1 MKLKTNLIF
10 SLVLALTA
18 TFFIVKFMN
27 KNAISA
33 PENPFFVS
41 KLIDWEGNTFDPN
54 QLKESVFVVSYFQT
68 WCSDCVKEQ
77 PELLKLETH
86 FKGQNFKVLMVSDE
100 PTELLVKFKEK
111 FQSQLSFYQLQV
123 PIKSIGI
130 SRFPTTYLIDKN
142 GIVQEVKVEG
152 INWYTPEIIE
162 KVSQLLK

>member
-1 MKLKTNLIF
+1 
-10 SLVLALTA
+10 
-18 TFFIVKFMN
+18 
-27 KNAISA
+27 
-33 PENPFFVS
+33 
-41 KLIDWEGNTFDPN
+41 
-54 QLKESVFVVSYFQT
+54 VSYFQT

-77 PELLKLETH
+77 PELLKLESH

-100 PTELLVKFKEK
+100 PIELITKFEEK

-142 GIVQEVKVEG
+142 GVVQEVKVEG

>member
-1 MKLKTNLIF
+1 MKIKTNLII
-10 SLVLALTA
+10 SIVLASVA
-18 TFFIVKFMN
+18 TFLIVKFMN
-27 KNAISA
+27 KNSTTA
-33 PENPFFVS
+33 PENPFFTSQLVD
-41 KLIDWEGNTFDPN
+41 LDGNNFDPN
-54 QLKESVFVVSYFQT
+54 LLKESVFVVSYFQT

-77 PELLKLETH
+77 PELLKLESH
-86 FKGQNFKVLMVSDE
+86 FKDKNFKVLMVSDE
-100 PTELLVKFKEK
+100 SIELIAKFKEK

-142 GIVQEVKVEG
+142 GVVQEVKVEG

>member
-18 TFFIVKFMN
+18 TFFIVKFMK
-27 KNAISA
+27 KNATSA

-41 KLIDWEGNTFDPN
+41 KLIDLEGNTFDPN

-152 INWYTPEIIE
+152 INWYTTEIIE

>member
-1 MKLKTNLIF
+1 MKLKTNLII
-10 SLVLALTA
+10 SLILAIVA
-18 TFFIVKFMN
+18 TFFIVKYMN
-27 KNAISA
+27 TNTKSA
-33 PENPFFVS
+33 PENPFFTS
-41 KLIDWEGNTFDPN
+41 KLIDLEGNSLDPK
-54 QLKESVFVVSYFQT
+54 QLKEKVFVVSYFQT

-77 PELLKLETH
+77 PELLKLESH
-86 FKGQNFKVLMVSDE
+86 FKGQKFRVLMVSDE
-100 PTELLVKFKEK
+100 PIELMTKFKEK

-142 GIVQEVKVEG
+142 GVVQEVKVEG

>member
-1 MKLKTNLIF
+1 MKIKTNLII
-10 SLVLALTA
+10 SLFLASVA
-18 TFFIVKFMN
+18 TFLIVKFMN
-27 KNAISA
+27 KNTTSA
-33 PENPFFVS
+33 PENPFFLS
-41 KLIDWEGNTFDPN
+41 KLVDLEGNNFDPN

-77 PELLKLETH
+77 PELLKLESH

-100 PTELLVKFKEK
+100 PIDLITKFKEK

-142 GIVQEVKVEG
+142 GVVQEVKVEG

-162 KVSQLLK
+162 KVTQLLN

>member
-41 KLIDWEGNTFDPN
+41 KLIDLEGNTFDPN

-152 INWYTPEIIE
+152 INWYTTEIIE

>member
-1 MKLKTNLIF
+1 MKIKTNLII
-10 SLVLALTA
+10 SLVLASVA
-18 TFFIVKFMN
+18 TFLIVKFMN
-27 KNAISA
+27 KNTKSA
-33 PENPFFVS
+33 PENPFFSS
-41 KLIDWEGNTFDPN
+41 KLVDLEGNNFDPN

-77 PELLKLETH
+77 PELLKLESH

-100 PTELLVKFKEK
+100 PIELITKFKEK

-142 GIVQEVKVEG
+142 GVVQEVKVEG

-162 KVSQLLK
+162 KVTHLLK

>member
-1 MKLKTNLIF
+1 MKIKTNLII
-10 SLVLALTA
+10 SLFLASLA
-18 TFFIVKFMN
+18 TFLIVKFMN
-27 KNAISA
+27 KNKMSA
-33 PENPFFVS
+33 PENPFFSSNFVDLDE
-41 KLIDWEGNTFDPN
+41 KKFDPY

-77 PELLKLETH
+77 PELLKLESH

-100 PTELLVKFKEK
+100 PIDLISKFKEK
-111 FQSQLSFYQLQV
+111 FQSQLSFYQLQD

-142 GIVQEVKVEG
+142 GVVQEVKVEG

>member
-41 KLIDWEGNTFDPN
+41 KLIDLEGNTFDPN

-68 WCSDCVKEQ
+68 WCSDCVKA
-77 PELLKLETH
+77 
-86 FKGQNFKVLMVSDE
+86 E
-100 PTELLVKFKEK
+100 P
-111 FQSQLSFYQLQV
+111 Y
-123 PIKSIGI
+123 IKDI
-130 SRFPTTYLIDKN
+130 LIPLAK
-142 GIVQEVKVEG
+142 
-152 INWYTPEIIE
+152 
-162 KVSQLLK
+162 

>member
-41 KLIDWEGNTFDPN
+41 KLIDLEGNTFDPN

-142 GIVQEVKVEG
+142 GVVQEVKVEG

>member
-41 KLIDWEGNTFDPN
+41 KLIDLEGNTFDPN

-130 SRFPTTYLIDKN
+130 SRFPTTYLIDEN

-152 INWYTPEIIE
+152 INWYTTEIIE

>member
-1 MKLKTNLIF
+1 MKIKTNLII
-10 SLVLALTA
+10 SLVLASVA
-18 TFFIVKFMN
+18 TFLIVKFMN
-27 KNAISA
+27 KNTKSA
-33 PENPFFVS
+33 PENPFFSSQLVD
-41 KLIDWEGNTFDPN
+41 LEGNKFDPN
-54 QLKESVFVVSYFQT
+54 QPKESVFVVSYFQT

-77 PELLKLETH
+77 PELLKLESH
-86 FKGQNFKVLMVSDE
+86 FKGQNFKVLMISDE
-100 PTELLVKFKEK
+100 PVELITKFKEK

-142 GIVQEVKVEG
+142 GVVQELKVEG

>member
-10 SLVLALTA
+10 SLVLAIIA

-41 KLIDWEGNTFDPN
+41 KLIDLEGNTFDPN

>member
-1 MKLKTNLIF
+1 MKIKTNLII
-10 SLVLALTA
+10 SIVLASVA
-18 TFFIVKFMN
+18 TFLIVKFMN
-27 KNAISA
+27 KNSTTA
-33 PENPFFVS
+33 PENPFFTSQLVD
-41 KLIDWEGNTFDPN
+41 LDGNNFDPN
-54 QLKESVFVVSYFQT
+54 LLKESVFVVSYFQT

-77 PELLKLETH
+77 PELLKLESH
-86 FKGQNFKVLMVSDE
+86 FKGKNLKVLMVSDE
-100 PTELLVKFKEK
+100 SIELIAKFKEK

-142 GIVQEVKVEG
+142 GVVQEVKVEG

>member
-1 MKLKTNLIF
+1 MKIKTNLII
-10 SLVLALTA
+10 SLVLAVISTVI
-18 TFFIVKFMN
+18 IVKFMN
-27 KNAISA
+27 KKTNSA
-33 PENPFFVS
+33 PENPFFTS
-41 KLIDWEGNTFDPN
+41 KLIDLEGNNLDPK
-54 QLKESVFVVSYFQT
+54 QLKETVFVVSYFQT

-77 PELLKLETH
+77 PELLKLENH

-100 PTELLVKFKEK
+100 PIELITKFKEK
-111 FQSQLSFYQLQV
+111 FQSQLSFYQLQM

-142 GIVQEVKVEG
+142 GVVQEVKVEG

>member
-41 KLIDWEGNTFDPN
+41 KLIDLEGNTFDPN

>member
-1 MKLKTNLIF
+1 MKIKTNLII
-10 SLVLALTA
+10 SLVLAIVA
-18 TFFIVKFMN
+18 TFFIVKFM
-27 KNAISA
+27 KNNTTSA
-33 PENPFFVS
+33 PENPFFS
-41 KLIDWEGNTFDPN
+41 SNLIDLEGNTFEPN
-54 QLKESVFVVSYFQT
+54 QLKKSVFVVSYFQT

-77 PELLKLETH
+77 PELLKLENH

-100 PTELLVKFKEK
+100 PIELITKFKEK

-162 KVSQLLK
+162 KVSKFLK

>member
-1 MKLKTNLIF
+1 MKIKTNLII
-10 SLVLALTA
+10 SLVLAIVA
-18 TFFIVKFMN
+18 TFFIVKFM
-27 KNAISA
+27 KNNATSA
-33 PENPFFVS
+33 PENPFFS
-41 KLIDWEGNTFDPN
+41 SNLIDLEGNTFEPN
-54 QLKESVFVVSYFQT
+54 QLKKSVFVVSYFQT

-77 PELLKLETH
+77 PELLKLENH

-100 PTELLVKFKEK
+100 PIELITKFKEK

-142 GIVQEVKVEG
+142 GVVQEVKVEG

>member
-1 MKLKTNLIF
+1 MKIKTNLII
-10 SLVLALTA
+10 SLVLASVA
-18 TFFIVKFMN
+18 TFLIVKFMN
-27 KNAISA
+27 KNTKSA
-33 PENPFFVS
+33 PENPFFSS
-41 KLIDWEGNTFDPN
+41 KLVDLEGNNFDPN

-77 PELLKLETH
+77 PELLKLESH

-100 PTELLVKFKEK
+100 PIELITKFEEK

-142 GIVQEVKVEG
+142 GVVQEVKVEG

-162 KVSQLLK
+162 KVTHLLK